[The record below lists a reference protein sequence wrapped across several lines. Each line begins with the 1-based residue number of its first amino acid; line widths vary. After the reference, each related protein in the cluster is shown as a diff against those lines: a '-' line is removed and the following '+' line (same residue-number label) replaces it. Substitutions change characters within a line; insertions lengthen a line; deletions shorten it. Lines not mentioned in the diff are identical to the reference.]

1 MEFPAEVVFLL
12 LRRFLEHHLVCV
24 AVSAVGGVDVSEGG
38 GDFHLPRSNY
48 GTTNVY
54 HSILR
59 LWAVP
64 VLVAKLS
71 SQGECTVFPPFS
83 LRDTPSLSPA
93 YVGPSSA
100 KYESDMR
107 L

>member
-1 MEFPAEVVFLL
+1 MEFPAEVVSLL

-71 SQGECTVFPPFS
+71 SQGSVRSSPP
-83 LRDTPSLSPA
+83 
-93 YVGPSSA
+93 SA
-100 KYESDMR
+100 
-107 L
+107 